1 LNQRRKIMT
10 VARVTE
16 ITSTSTESFDDA
28 VAQGIARAVKTLK
41 NVKGAW
47 VQEMTVDV
55 DGDRITTYRANMK
68 VTFVLED

>member
-1 LNQRRKIMT
+1 MS

-16 ITSTSTESFDDA
+16 ITATSSESFDDA
-28 VAQGIARAVKTLK
+28 VAQGIARATKTLK

-47 VQEMTVDV
+47 IQEMTVDI

>member
-1 LNQRRKIMT
+1 MT

-16 ITSTSTESFDDA
+16 ITATSTESFDDA

-55 DGDRITTYRANMK
+55 DGDRISAYRANMK